1 MRVLFALAILL
12 TCGFCQ
18 EADLEQKNLENN
30 LSDNP
35 SLRYRCPVKDKFL
48 NRANSFDSYRD
59 IGSWQD
65 CGKCISDWKLNKIFH
80 IFPRINLRQ
89 NSGEQRQWFLLVLE
103 FHLRNLLPLPSCNI
117 AVLYQYQYQRD
128 HLIGQSTTTQLAQIK
143 TQWTSLEPSVERE
156 GVWNKSWKGE

>member
-18 EADLEQKNLENN
+18 GADLEQKNLENN
-30 LSDNP
+30 LIDNP

-65 CGKCISDWKLNKIFH
+65 CGKYIFWKRFFIFFPGLICARTQGSNVNDFCSFWSFICETCFLYPAHCCTISISISERSSDWA
-80 IFPRINLRQ
+80 INYYPAGADKDPMDISGAF
-89 NSGEQRQWFLLVLE
+89 SGERRCLE
-103 FHLRNLLPLPSCNI
+103 
-117 AVLYQYQYQRD
+117 
-128 HLIGQSTTTQLAQIK
+128 
-143 TQWTSLEPSVERE
+143 
-156 GVWNKSWKGE
+156 